1 MVEYGLLEPIGCL
14 RHFQPSQN
22 LVGLRID
29 EGEERRSVLVV
40 RHHQNMVAWIVS
52 HLVRSLVPWLTRRV
66 DRVDDLPCQQVD
78 YLDGAIAVARPRLVL
93 ALDHQNTVGSG
104 ARIALR
110 MNTDEA
116 GRSSHIGITVSID
129 EVHRRVR
136 PVGQAIKVSAL
147 VHPADIEA
155 DHWLTFDWNR
165 GNTPEVGPGC
175 AAAQHRRH
183 CRSENEYG
191 KRLSSHGKTP
201 RFSQRTRVRPAVA
214 WTALSVTVV
223 SAGGDRERLG
233 LLARPSRW
241 SRHRATR
248 FFTGKWVL
256 SHFPRSG
263 CRLI

>member
-136 PVGQAIKVSAL
+136 PVGQAIKVSAV

-155 DHWLTFDWNR
+155 DHWLPFDWNR
-165 GNTPEVGPGC
+165 GNMPEVGPGC

-183 CRSENEYG
+183 CRNENEYR

-201 RFSQRTRVRPAVA
+201 RFSERTRVPSGSMDGSFCHRPLRWRRPREARVA
-214 WTALSVTVV
+214 GPGNLAAAETAQAALSQENEIVTY
-223 SAGGDRERLG
+223 STNRL
-233 LLARPSRW
+233 RR
-241 SRHRATR
+241 
-248 FFTGKWVL
+248 
-256 SHFPRSG
+256 
-263 CRLI
+263 